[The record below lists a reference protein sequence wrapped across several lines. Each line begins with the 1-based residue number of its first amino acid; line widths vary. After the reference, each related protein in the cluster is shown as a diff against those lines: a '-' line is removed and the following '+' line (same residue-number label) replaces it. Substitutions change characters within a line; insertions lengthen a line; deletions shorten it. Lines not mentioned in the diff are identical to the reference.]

1 MTLATLP
8 RSSSLPMSPSQ
19 ARARVAAA
27 ASALQRTIDDLYAA
41 DKAQAAQRERD
52 RAESD
57 TKAKRLVSLAQARQ
71 ATRELRV
78 EVPAKWFWNFSAE
91 ALDAFREL
99 AKEAKQQGQRG
110 LADSI
115 ERRVDAICTELER
128 IQKRTAR

>member
-8 RSSSLPMSPSQ
+8 RSSSLPMSRSQ

-57 TKAKRLVSLAQARQ
+57 AKAKRLVSLAQARQ

-78 EVPAKWFWNFSAE
+78 EVPAKWFWDFSAE
-91 ALDAFREL
+91 ALDALIDPVYLHISGDLLRYAFLRTLQFTRE
-99 AKEAKQQGQRG
+99 R
-110 LADSI
+110 
-115 ERRVDAICTELER
+115 
-128 IQKRTAR
+128 